1 LRHGALLSYKLFYAL
16 WLTLD
21 ALSGSVDVP
30 LLNLLTYAAGAVLAM
45 AAWRRAL
52 ISQRL
57 PIQTGRNGQ

>member
-1 LRHGALLSYKLFYAL
+1 
-16 WLTLD
+16 
-21 ALSGSVDVP
+21 